1 MASVKRNELKNGIS
15 YRIIV
20 KVKSPRTNKLE
31 TRSKT
36 WKVPNGL
43 TEQEINK
50 KLQEV
55 ADEFERKEKQK

>member
-1 MASVKRNELKNGIS
+1 MASIKRNDLKNGIS

-31 TRSKT
+31 THSTT

-43 TEQEINK
+43 NEQDINK
-50 KLQEV
+50 NKYYWAGWILILP
-55 ADEFERKEKQK
+55 